1 MGYYEYGHYTP
12 LFNICVIR
20 CKSYDKL
27 VMLHSGGVFTH
38 FTYSHGVFSHWIE
51 LSLILNTFVES
62 VLYAFLEGD

>member
-1 MGYYEYGHYTP
+1 M
-12 LFNICVIR
+12 FVIG
-20 CKSYDKL
+20 CKPYDTSF
-27 VMLHSGGVFTH
+27 MLHSGGVFTH